1 MLRPPQCHGK
11 QGEAFVKKNPELIH
25 KSRHECFA
33 PTFAR
38 GLFGGKSLQ
47 DESRLLSY
55 YSRGEL
61 DRHLLSDRVPQ
72 SSKRVRQVKL
82 CLLHFQEWTPI

>member
-1 MLRPPQCHGK
+1 MLRPYQR
-11 QGEAFVKKNPELIH
+11 
-25 KSRHECFA
+25 KS
-33 PTFAR
+33 TFAR

-61 DRHLLSDRVPQ
+61 DRLSYSDRVPQ